1 MIAITFW
8 DVIDN
13 RSEMLTYL
21 REKVTRLLP
30 QVRGLPLVFL
40 SGLTGKGLDRLF
52 PAIERIQIDWSARI
66 KTPDLNEWLRQT
78 VARHP
83 PPADKG
89 RPVKLKYITQT
100 KTRPPTFVIKS
111 SRADS
116 VPESYKRYLVNT
128 LRDDFDL
135 PGIPI
140 RIHLRSGA
148 NPYA

>member
-1 MIAITFW
+1 M
-8 DVIDN
+8 
-13 RSEMLTYL
+13 
-21 REKVTRLLP
+21 TRLLP
-30 QVRGLPLVFL
+30 QIRGVPLVFL

-83 PPADKG
+83 PPADRG

-128 LRDDFDL
+128 LREDFDL